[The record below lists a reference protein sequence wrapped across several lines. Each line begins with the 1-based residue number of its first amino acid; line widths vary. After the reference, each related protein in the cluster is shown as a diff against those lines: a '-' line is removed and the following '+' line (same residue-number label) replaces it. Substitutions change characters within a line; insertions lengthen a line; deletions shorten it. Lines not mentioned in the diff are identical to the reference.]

1 MRNQIY
7 KKKIDNTDKKIPDS
21 GEFVKKTNYN
31 AKITETEG
39 KIPSITGLATTAALT
54 AIDWYNKFTNWIID
68 SKVKE
73 KQ

>member
-7 KKKIDNTDKKIPDS
+7 KKNLIMQMKKYLIVEDLLKKI
-21 GEFVKKTNYN
+21 NYN

-54 AIDWYNKFTNWIID
+54 AINWL
-68 SKVKE
+68 
-73 KQ
+73 

>member
-7 KKKIDNTDKKIPDS
+7 KKILIMQMKKYLIVEDLL
-21 GEFVKKTNYN
+21 KKTNYN

-54 AIDWYNKFTNWIID
+54 AINWL
-68 SKVKE
+68 
-73 KQ
+73 

>member
-7 KKKIDNTDKKIPDS
+7 KKNLIMQMKKYLIVEDLL
-21 GEFVKKTNYN
+21 KKTNYN

-54 AIDWYNKFTNWIID
+54 AINWL
-68 SKVKE
+68 
-73 KQ
+73 

>member
-7 KKKIDNTDKKIPDS
+7 KKNLIMQMKKYLIVKDLL
-21 GEFVKKTNYN
+21 KKTNYN

-54 AIDWYNKFTNWIID
+54 AINWL
-68 SKVKE
+68 
-73 KQ
+73 

>member
-7 KKKIDNTDKKIPDS
+7 KKNLIMHIKKYLIVYDLL
-21 GEFVKKTNYN
+21 KKTNYN

-54 AIDWYNKFTNWIID
+54 AINWL
-68 SKVKE
+68 
-73 KQ
+73 

>member
-7 KKKIDNTDKKIPDS
+7 KKKLIMQMKKYLIVEDLL
-21 GEFVKKTNYN
+21 KKTNYN

-54 AIDWYNKFTNWIID
+54 AINWL
-68 SKVKE
+68 
-73 KQ
+73 